1 MKDQVVKVRLYVI
14 VLSEVGCV
22 CSFIA
27 VSNGAAAMDKSAGF
41 AAATAQLA
49 RQVVIVHD
57 KFHVAEMF
65 NKAVD
70 SVRHK
75 ELAKAKRR
83 ATQGVTP
90 ALAL

>member
-1 MKDQVVKVRLYVI
+1 
-14 VLSEVGCV
+14 
-22 CSFIA
+22 
-27 VSNGAAAMDKSAGF
+27 MDKSAGF

-70 SVRHK
+70 SVRRKEHK